1 MEEVCN
7 HIGFTIEYDNHY
19 ECTKC
24 GKIGYKYLSKG
35 IDGVWCDCKEPQE
48 ITVQKEFEK
57 VIQMQQHLKK
67 ED

>member
-35 IDGVWCDCKEPQE
+35 IDGVWCDCEEPQE
-48 ITVQKEFEK
+48 ITVQK
-57 VIQMQQHLKK
+57 
-67 ED
+67 